1 MKNLQLGWIDFS
13 REQRDKVMKIL
24 HNLAQKTALDELG
37 IGAIRDGFADIFFP
51 GTSTI
56 QTRAKY
62 FVLIPYIFRE
72 ILTGKSSRKGA
83 IQDLVE
89 QRELDLIQDLKDNS
103 GDDLRGIIGRDSGI
117 NLKRKPS
124 SVYWSGIRS
133 WKIFNPPEEHL
144 KNFSLNQYCMFVEK
158 HFGKREQEKLS
169 GKKVEGDED
178 ALNDD
183 PMYMIAG
190 LSFFDFPDKIP
201 EPLDQSEIR
210 LTDDEAIFLKK
221 KIMASHGESLLAHFL
236 VQDNWYL
243 LTKDNLS
250 FQDLLDF
257 SGFKDAE
264 MARKIQLA
272 SWFATFNKIIN
283 VRFNW
288 LLREGMN
295 RESYD
300 RKWQESLVQVYDLGD
315 NHLEEIFTLLKLHRE
330 SENKTKQFL
339 NSVYE
344 SLKTGDFDTVDSLI
358 RKREES
364 LKRSRSKFKNIQ
376 QLNLEYNIGI
386 DELDYRLPIA
396 LQLLSDI
403 HQGLGR

>member
-1 MKNLQLGWIDFS
+1 MKILQLGWIDFS

-72 ILTGKSSRKGA
+72 IITGKNIKKGSM
-83 IQDLVE
+83 QDLIE
-89 QRELDLIQDLKDNS
+89 QRELELIQDLKDNS
-103 GDDLRGIIGRDSGI
+103 GDDLRGIIGQDSGI

-133 WKIFNPPEEHL
+133 WKIFDPPEEHL
-144 KNFSLNQYCMFVEK
+144 KNFSLNQYCMFVEN
-158 HFGKREQEKLS
+158 HHSKREQGKLS
-169 GKKVEGDED
+169 GKKVEDDED

-183 PMYMIAG
+183 PAYMIIG
-190 LSFFDFPDKIP
+190 LSFFDFPENIP
-201 EPLDQSEIR
+201 DSLDQSTIK
-210 LTDDEAIFLKK
+210 LTYGEAVFLQK
-221 KIMASHGESLLAHFL
+221 KIIASHSESLLAHFL

-243 LTKDNLS
+243 LPKDNLS
-250 FQDLLDF
+250 FQDLLDL

-300 RKWQESLVQVYDLGD
+300 RKWQESLVQVNNLGD
-315 NHLEEIFTLLKLHRE
+315 NHLEEIFTLLKLTRE

-339 NSVYE
+339 NLVYE
-344 SLKTGDFDTVDSLI
+344 SLKTGDFDTADRLI

-376 QLNLEYNIGI
+376 QLNLEHNIGI
-386 DELDYRLPIA
+386 EELDYRLPIA

-403 HQGLGR
+403 HHGLRM

>member
-1 MKNLQLGWIDFS
+1 
-13 REQRDKVMKIL
+13 
-24 HNLAQKTALDELG
+24 
-37 IGAIRDGFADIFFP
+37 
-51 GTSTI
+51 
-56 QTRAKY
+56 
-62 FVLIPYIFRE
+62 
-72 ILTGKSSRKGA
+72 
-83 IQDLVE
+83 
-89 QRELDLIQDLKDNS
+89 
-103 GDDLRGIIGRDSGI
+103 
-117 NLKRKPS
+117 
-124 SVYWSGIRS
+124 
-133 WKIFNPPEEHL
+133 
-144 KNFSLNQYCMFVEK
+144 MFVEK
-158 HFGKREQEKLS
+158 HFGKREQGKLS

-183 PMYMIAG
+183 PMYTIAG

-264 MARKIQLA
+264 MTRKIQLA